1 MTRLPGEGEI
11 FPLVTP
17 RDDRGRAARTRVDVE
32 EVARRM
38 SGGDAKARARI
49 TRRLRSESTTGLGIG
64 LICAVLFGMS
74 GLEDRVQIA
83 GLAGDALV
91 IATAL
96 LLFWPVLF
104 LMNRRWMRVQRRA
117 ALALGVCP
125 VCGRS
130 ITELE
135 PEEQG
140 HRICP
145 ECGSA
150 WKMEEPVETAAAQ
163 RTTP

>member
-1 MTRLPGEGEI
+1 MTRLLGEGAL

-17 RDDRGRAARTRVDVE
+17 RDDLGRAARTRVDVE
-32 EVARRM
+32 EIAGRM

-49 TRRLRSESTTGLGIG
+49 TRRVRSESTTGFGIG
-64 LICAVLFGMS
+64 LIFVILLRMS

-96 LLFWPVLF
+96 VLFWPVLL

-130 ITELE
+130 ITEIE
-135 PEEQG
+135 PQEG
-140 HRICP
+140 TCRICP

-150 WKMEEPVETAAAQ
+150 WKMEDGTARADA
-163 RTTP
+163 